1 MSCLLETG
9 PSYCDLAVTMMV
21 TAKAAAEKQ
30 IIGKGKDIHIF
41 GEKSLIF
48 KHAEL
53 YDHTFQQNTLL
64 TCKFSCSMGVFNSQ
78 ALSTICN
85 SISIFLKK
93 LQTSV

>member
-41 GEKSLIF
+41 GEKKLN
-48 KHAEL
+48 
-53 YDHTFQQNTLL
+53 FQ
-64 TCKFSCSMGVFNSQ
+64 TCRIV
-78 ALSTICN
+78 
-85 SISIFLKK
+85 
-93 LQTSV
+93 